1 MKFFKT
7 KEKEKPELTLDN
19 FIIHA
24 TKGAVETIRDYNNI
38 VESEVGQIANYSRE
52 QLESVLKHLE
62 NYKTDIIEKNLSC
75 IDFSLKLEFGEL
87 TPEQRKEAISKV
99 TSEQSYVSEIKR
111 YNSLKQKIQS
121 QLEAAVV

>member
-52 QLESVLKHLE
+52 QLEIALKSFE
-62 NYKTDIIEKNLSC
+62 DYDNIKKENLSA
-75 IDFSLKLEFGEL
+75 IDKCMQYQFEKL
-87 TPEQRKEAISKV
+87 TPEQRKEAISKI
-99 TSEQSYVSEIKR
+99 TAAQSYVSEIER
-111 YNSLKQKIQS
+111 YNSLRQKIQS
-121 QLEAAVV
+121 QLEVAVA